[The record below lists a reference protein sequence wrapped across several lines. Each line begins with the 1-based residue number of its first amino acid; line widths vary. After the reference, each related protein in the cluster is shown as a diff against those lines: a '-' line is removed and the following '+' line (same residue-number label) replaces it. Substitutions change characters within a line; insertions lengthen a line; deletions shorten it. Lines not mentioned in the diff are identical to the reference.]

1 VTIPSDN
8 VDPEYI
14 RRPQRWDIGV
24 IRDFMLFIGPVSSA
38 FDFLTFY
45 AMLHWFQADERLF
58 HTGWFV
64 ESLATQTLVLFV
76 IRTTGQPLR
85 SRPSRALTLTVIAVV
100 LLGIALPATP
110 LGVLLGFAVPPP
122 RYFVFVMA
130 VIVAYLSAVE
140 VAKRKV
146 AASGGMESR
155 NVRL

>member
-45 AMLHWFQADERLF
+45 VMLHWFHADQRLF

-76 IRTTGQPLR
+76 IRTMGHPLK
-85 SRPSRALTLTVIAVV
+85 SRPSRALTFTVIAIVV
-100 LLGIALPATP
+100 IGIALPATP
-110 LGVLLGFAVPPP
+110 PGSMLGFAVPPA
-122 RYFVFVMA
+122 RYFGYVA
-130 VIVAYLSAVE
+130 AAIVCYLVAVE
-140 VAKRKV
+140 FVKAHLVRSRK
-146 AASGGMESR
+146 MLES
-155 NVRL
+155 